1 MGNEGRMWWVGALK
15 WARTSAAGRTNDEVG
30 ARKQGAPLAYVACP
44 KISHFGAVR
53 SIASVTSISNSNITT
68 TELQPFKIRNPLF
81 QQVLFLCILDCFA
94 ALEVGFEEARPALSS
109 LWR

>member
-1 MGNEGRMWWVGALK
+1 MRWGRGNKGLRLLTSLVRRF
-15 WARTSAAGRTNDEVG
+15 RTSALFVPHCAT
-30 ARKQGAPLAYVACP
+30 
-44 KISHFGAVR
+44 HT

>member
-30 ARKQGAPLAYVACP
+30 ARKQEAPLAYVACP

-53 SIASVTSISNSNITT
+53 ASLCHTYIHRFSDFNL
-68 TELQPFKIRNPLF
+68 EL
-81 QQVLFLCILDCFA
+81 
-94 ALEVGFEEARPALSS
+94 
-109 LWR
+109 